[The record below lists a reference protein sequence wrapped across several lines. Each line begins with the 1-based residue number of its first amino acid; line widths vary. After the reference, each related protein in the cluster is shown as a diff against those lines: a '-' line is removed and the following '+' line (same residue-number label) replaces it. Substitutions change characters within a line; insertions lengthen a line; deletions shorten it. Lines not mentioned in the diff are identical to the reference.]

1 MALIKINNFRADV
14 PDPLASAR
22 SSQNQPPAEGSAP
35 AGDPEQFAPEKLPPK
50 IPFVKP
56 QLGSDGST
64 LVAAYHAEAPY
75 SLRKILIE

>member
-22 SSQNQPPAEGSAP
+22 SSQNQPPVDGGLAAE
-35 AGDPEQFAPEKLPPK
+35 PEQFAPEKLPPK

-75 SLRKILIE
+75 SLRRILIE